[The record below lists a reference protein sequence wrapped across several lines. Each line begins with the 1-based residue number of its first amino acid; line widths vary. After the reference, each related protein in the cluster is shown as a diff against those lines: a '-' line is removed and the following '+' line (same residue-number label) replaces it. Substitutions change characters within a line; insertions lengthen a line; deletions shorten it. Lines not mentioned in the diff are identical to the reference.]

1 MNNLK
6 ILIDN
11 RGLELRSDLLKNGTT
26 NQNLDKLE
34 HYIYLTNLYNA
45 IESNKTKHIISN
57 TNKTF

>member
-26 NQNLDKLE
+26 NRNLDKLE

-45 IESNKTKHIISN
+45 IESNKTKQIVLN
-57 TNKTF
+57 TK